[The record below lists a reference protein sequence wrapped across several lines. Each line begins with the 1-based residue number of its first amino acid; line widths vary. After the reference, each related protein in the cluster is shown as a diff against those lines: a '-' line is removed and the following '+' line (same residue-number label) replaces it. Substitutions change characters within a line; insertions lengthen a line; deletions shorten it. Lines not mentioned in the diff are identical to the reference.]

1 MENIDKGF
9 VGAYIYLPNGELYLM
24 TKKQI
29 LAAWSKSAN
38 KSLSTHK
45 EFDEKMIGKTVINSG
60 LNKIINSTPEYNLE
74 DSDDGSST
82 ETSNAKLQEHTEY
95 TDFEEVDDNTD
106 QPAPINVDKETG
118 EVKAPGNKQPDA
130 SDDMDF

>member
-60 LNKIINSTPEYNLE
+60 LNKIINSTPEYNVG
-74 DSDDGSST
+74 DSDDSNSDESSD
-82 ETSNAKLQEHTEY
+82 AKLQEHTEY
-95 TDFEEVDDNTD
+95 TEYTEVDDTPD
-106 QPAPINVDKETG
+106 QPAQVNVDKETG
-118 EVKAPGNKQPDA
+118 EVKTPGDKQPAA